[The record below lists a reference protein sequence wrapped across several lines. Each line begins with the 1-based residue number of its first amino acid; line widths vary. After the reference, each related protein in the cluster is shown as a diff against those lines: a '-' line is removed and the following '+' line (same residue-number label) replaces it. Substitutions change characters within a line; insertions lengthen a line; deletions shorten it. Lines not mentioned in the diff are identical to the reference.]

1 MAYNQELA
9 QRIRQHTKSIQ
20 NITEKRM
27 FGGLTF
33 LYKNKMSVG
42 IVGEQL
48 AVRVVSEKF
57 QNMLEREHVAEMT
70 FTGKAIKD
78 FVYVN
83 APALKTEQQL
93 AEWIEL
99 GIEHAERKAK

>member
-1 MAYNQELA
+1 MAYNLELA
-9 QRIRQHTKSIQ
+9 QRIRQHMKSIQ
-20 NITEKRM
+20 NITEKKM

-48 AVRVVSEKF
+48 AVRVVPEKF
-57 QNMLEREHVAEMT
+57 QETLKRKDVAEMT

-83 APALKTEQQL
+83 APALITEQQL

-99 GIEHAERKAK
+99 GIEHAERNAS